1 VSANEVDEKRIHS
14 NTQMRSSLYN
24 RERNRKVSILFNGK
38 IKEETSYHN
47 KDMFYNI
54 L

>member
-1 VSANEVDEKRIHS
+1 MSVNEADEKRIHF
-14 NTQMRSSLYN
+14 NTQMRLHLYN
-24 RERNRKVSILFNGK
+24 RERNRKVSILFNRK
-38 IKEETSYHN
+38 IKEEINYHN